1 MSNQVLVETSAR
13 HVHLTREALETLFG
27 EGFELTPKKWLS
39 QPGEF
44 ASTSRVDVV
53 GPRKTIAGVS
63 VLGPTRRVNQVELS
77 LTDAR
82 SVGIAAPVRESG
94 NVAGSGACKLVGP
107 KGEVELTEAVIA
119 AKRHIHMN
127 PAEAEAMGVQDKQVV
142 SVRIDTDGRS
152 LTFDDVVIRVS
163 DRFTLAMHI
172 DTDESNACGVAPGAM
187 GEIILP

>member
-13 HVHLTREALETLFG
+13 HVHLTREALEILFG
-27 EGFELTPKKWLS
+27 EGYELTPKKWLS

-53 GPRKTIAGVS
+53 GSRKTLAGVS
-63 VLGPTRRVNQVELS
+63 VLGPVRRVNQVELS

-82 SVGIAAPVRESG
+82 SIGVEAPVRESG
-94 NVAGSGACKLVGP
+94 NVAGSGACRLVGP
-107 KGEVELTEAVIA
+107 KGEIELTEGVIA

-127 PAEAEAMGVQDKQVV
+127 PAEAAEAGVQDKQVV
-142 SVRIDTDGRS
+142 SVRVNTNGRS
-152 LTFDDVVIRVS
+152 LTFDDVVVRVS

-172 DTDESNACGVAPGAM
+172 DTDESNACAVAPGAM
-187 GEIILP
+187 GEILL

>member
-107 KGEVELTEAVIA
+107 KGEVELTEGVIA